1 MFDYD
6 MEHICSY
13 SATLEAP
20 EVIGPVPEG
29 LRWNI
34 YVTGGEITGPK
45 VQGTVRPVGADWLTI
60 RTDGVALLDV
70 RATFET
76 HDGAL
81 IYLTYSGI
89 GDLGEAGYEK
99 ALNGDLPK
107 TLPLRTAPMMRSSHP
122 DYLWVNRYQYVNIG
136 EVDFENFVVAYDVYA
151 LR

>member
-20 EVIGPVPEG
+20 EVIGPLPEG

-60 RTDGVALLDV
+60 RTDGVAVLDV

-76 HDGAL
+76 DDGAL
-81 IYLTYSGI
+81 IYLTYNGI
-89 GDLGEAGYEK
+89 GDLGEAGYER

-107 TLPLRTAPMMRSSHP
+107 TLQLRTAPMMKSSHP

-136 EVDFENFVVAYDVYA
+136 EVDFETLVVAYDVYA